1 MGAVIEK
8 MVPTSAVMIAVGAY
22 GREAN
27 AADWNKGKDFKV
39 YPSGPYFSNRDLGA
53 ILESGKEII
62 VFLDRFGDDAFTV
75 VLRAG

>member
-8 MVPTSAVMIAVGAY
+8 VVPTSGVLIAMGAY
-22 GREAN
+22 GREAS
-27 AADWNKGKDFKV
+27 AKDWNEGKDFAV
-39 YPSGPYFSNRDLGA
+39 YPGGPYFSNRDTGS

-62 VFLDRFGDDAFTV
+62 VFLDRFGDEAFTV

>member
-8 MVPTSAVMIAVGAY
+8 MVPTSAIMIAVGAY
-22 GREAN
+22 GREASV
-27 AADWNKGKDFKV
+27 ADWNNGKDFKI
-39 YPSGPYFSNRDLGA
+39 YPSGPYFSNRDLAA

-75 VLRAG
+75 TLRAG